1 MSGGAMLLNR
11 APATKPIICN
21 CSPGPFTVF
30 APLNTGFAALGP
42 NILDYILNVD
52 NKGLLDNVLTYHVVA
67 GTVFSSQLYNGEKV
81 ATLDNNLTV
90 GVTINNNEVLLN
102 SNAQVIQADIV
113 ASNGVIHIIS
123 NVLVP
128 SNFALPAKDIVQTAA
143 STSALSTLV
152 TAVKAAS
159 LVTALSMPSGPYTV
173 FAPTNDAFAKIPAT
187 ELQYLLAVRFL
198 VLRWY
203 G

>member
-1 MSGGAMLLNR
+1 VNR
-11 APATKPIICN
+11 AAATKPIIRN

-30 APLNTGFAALGP
+30 APLNTAFAALGP

-81 ATLDNNLTV
+81 TTLNNNLTV

-128 SNFALPAKDIVQTAA
+128 ANFVLPAKDIVQTAA

-159 LVTALSMPSGPYTV
+159 LVAALSMPNGPYTV

-187 ELQYLLAVRFL
+187 ELQYLLAVRFV